1 MWSDGS
7 LKVNSKTTTGV
18 KENSAE
24 TKYITVVET
33 EKE

>member
-1 MWSDGS
+1 